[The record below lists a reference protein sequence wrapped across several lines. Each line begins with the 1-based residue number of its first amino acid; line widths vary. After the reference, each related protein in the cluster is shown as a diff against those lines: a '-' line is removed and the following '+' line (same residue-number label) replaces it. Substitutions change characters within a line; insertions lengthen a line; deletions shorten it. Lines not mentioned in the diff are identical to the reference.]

1 MMLDLPHKTCFDD
14 QDVPSVVK
22 SKEWKLAVVRVVH
35 GSRSVDVQTTQILS
49 TRGVKVPKLVQLLR
63 MVRTV

>member
-22 SKEWKLAVVRVVH
+22 SKECSLAVARVVH
-35 GSRSVDVQTTQILS
+35 GSRTVDVQATQILS
-49 TRGVKVPKLVQLLR
+49 TRGVKVLKLVQLPT
-63 MVRTV
+63 MFRTV